1 MLKFDKY
8 VYIIFAIVAVAVLV
22 INTPEFFPDLFH
34 SLAEAMGSIVKS
46 AQDTAKTLKET
57 PIPVITK

>member
-1 MLKFDKY
+1 MPKFDKY
-8 VYIIFAIVAVAVLV
+8 VYIIFAIVAIAVLV

-46 AQDTAKTLKET
+46 TQDTAEKLRET
-57 PIPVITK
+57 PIITIPK